1 MSGSHHAVVWIDHAE
16 AKVFRFSGDED
27 TEVDLH
33 SHVSVQRLHHR
44 PAGSEVESSGP
55 QDTEFYKR
63 IVGALDQ
70 VGRIVITGPGNA
82 KDALNAFLTHY
93 RPNVAA
99 RVLAVETTAD
109 PGAHVVLALA
119 RRFFKGAQP
128 LES

>member
-1 MSGSHHAVVWIDHAE
+1 VSGFHHAVVWIDHTE
-16 AKVFRFSGDED
+16 AKVFRFSGDEE

-44 PAGSEVESSGP
+44 SAGSEADGSGP
-55 QDTEFYKR
+55 ENTEFYDR
-63 IVGALDQ
+63 IVGALDHI
-70 VGRIVITGPGNA
+70 GRIVITGPGTA
-82 KDALNAFLTHY
+82 KDALNTFLVHY

-119 RRFFKGAQP
+119 RRFFKGGQP